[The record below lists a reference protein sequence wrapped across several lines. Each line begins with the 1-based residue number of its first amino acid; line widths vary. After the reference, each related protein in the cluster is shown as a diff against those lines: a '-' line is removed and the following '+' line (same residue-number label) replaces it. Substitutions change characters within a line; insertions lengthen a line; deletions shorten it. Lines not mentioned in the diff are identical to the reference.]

1 MNIGGRAMRRP
12 EYDMGV
18 RRGAAALV
26 AVALVAT
33 LLVACGRE
41 KRDTARQPT
50 AASPV
55 NAPSASST
63 PRAATPSPTATANP
77 EQAVLEAY
85 RRFWEA
91 YAIAVLNLDPTQ
103 VETVAAGDRL
113 RGIQEEVEDLRRR
126 GLAIRVNVTHNPI
139 VVEVSGE
146 RAVVYDE
153 MVNNS
158 FHVNAQTKEPRVAS
172 GSGVLLKD
180 TYYLQRVD
188 GGAWKVVDGGRQQ

>member
-1 MNIGGRAMRRP
+1 MSIGGRAVTRR
-12 EYDMGV
+12 EEDMGV
-18 RRGAAALV
+18 RHGAAALA
-26 AVALVAT
+26 AVGLVVT
-33 LLVACGRE
+33 LLVTCGRDKQE
-41 KRDTARQPT
+41 TTQQPN
-50 AASPV
+50 SD
-55 NAPSASST
+55 SALST
-63 PRAATPSPTATANP
+63 PAVSGTPRPATSNPTATASP

-91 YAIAVLNLDPTQ
+91 YAIAVLELDPTQ

-113 RGIQEEVEDLRRR
+113 RGIQEEIEDLRRR
-126 GLAIRVNVTHNPI
+126 GLAIRVNVTHNPM

-172 GSGVLLKD
+172 GSGVLL
-180 TYYLQRVD
+180 
-188 GGAWKVVDGGRQQ
+188 